1 MIVRQQSWGKRENK
15 WVQTH
20 NRECEQREDGPDTIY
35 TGYVEEMANQ
45 NSRGDE
51 NTEQKGVNKR

>member
-1 MIVRQQSWGKRENK
+1 MGWLVYKTRVLAEKMDRPE
-15 WVQTH
+15 T
-20 NRECEQREDGPDTIY
+20 
-35 TGYVEEMANQ
+35 NQ